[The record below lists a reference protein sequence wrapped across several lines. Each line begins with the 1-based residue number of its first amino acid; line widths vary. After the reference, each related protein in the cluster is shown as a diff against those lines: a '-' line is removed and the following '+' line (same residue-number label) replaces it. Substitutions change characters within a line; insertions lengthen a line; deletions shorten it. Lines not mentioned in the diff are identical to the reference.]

1 MIQPLKSSKTT
12 WLLYW
17 VDLDEPVPSGNDYFL
32 PTLLIV
38 CDAKGA
44 PLASPEILEELDQ
57 VRVENYLLKLF
68 DSLGTPDRLTVCES
82 EDWDDEAWRSFSQEN
97 NVEVRFQHFDRR
109 GPEDLRALART
120 IVLKFVRENAPQ
132 PRSKDVARGL
142 LNTAMRVRSSRKKI
156 ALLRTALDR
165 DADCSSARIELA
177 DAEFQQGNWKSC
189 LAAYDE
195 VIARESPRWQ
205 AKSIEWWLQKE
216 TRPLLRAIYGRA
228 MTLWHQGRHSE
239 AAVQFERLLRT
250 NPRDNQGVRF
260 FIPLL
265 HLLSENQDAALEY
278 YEEYTRNF
286 PNDYAEPSFLF
297 GWGLALS
304 FKDQETEAK
313 EKYREAMLKNI
324 YVAPMLLEEPE
335 PPRSLWH
342 PNDRAEP
349 AYAGEFIDSYAV
361 LWDREPS
368 ALRLL
373 RETWQ
378 ELLPRITA
386 ISVLRER
393 MADYQD
399 QRYEPN
405 YKKVWQGLVEQ
416 DEKLTTL

>member
-17 VDLDEPVPSGNDYFL
+17 VDLDEPVPSGTDYFL

-38 CDAKGA
+38 CDANGA
-44 PLASPEILEELDQ
+44 PIAAPEVLEELDQ

-68 DSLGTPDRLTVCES
+68 DSMGAPDRLTVCNS
-82 EDWDDEAWRSFSQEN
+82 EDWDDEAWKNFSQEN
-97 NVEVRFQHFDRR
+97 NVEIRFQHFDRR
-109 GPEDLRALART
+109 GPEELRALAQS
-120 IVLKFVRENAPQ
+120 IVLRFARDPSAP

-165 DADCSSARIELA
+165 DADCSTARIELA
-177 DAEFQQGNWKSC
+177 DAEFQQGNWKTC

-195 VIARESPRWQ
+195 VIAREAPRWQ

-228 MTLWHQGRHSE
+228 MTLWHQGRYSE
-239 AAVQFERLLRT
+239 AAIQFERLLRM

-265 HLLSENQDAALEY
+265 HLLAENQEAALEY
-278 YEEYTRNF
+278 YE
-286 PNDYAEPSFLF
+286 DYVKAYPDDYSEPSFLF

-304 FKDQETEAK
+304 FQDNEVEAK

-324 YVAPMLLEEPE
+324 YIAPMLLEEPD
-335 PPRSLWH
+335 PVRGLWH

-361 LWDREPS
+361 LWDRDPS

-378 ELLPRITA
+378 EILPRITE
-386 ISVLRER
+386 ITVLRER
-393 MADYQD
+393 MVDYQD

-405 YKKVWQGLVEQ
+405 YKSVWQGLVEQ
-416 DEKLTTL
+416 DEKLTKL